1 MFFKSILVAMM
12 ICFTLAL
19 PLRSNETVDLFLIL
33 KQLYANEQI
42 LSKLSASGEENA
54 TASQQ
59 QQALQRYAQTK
70 SELLSHVLGALRDN
84 RISGQLDADIEEQK
98 QQLTYKIA
106 ANAHLGY
113 TLHVAADEAALALLE
128 LQSRIH
134 RFITALHGAIE
145 RGSSDEALRLMLH
158 DEQKSLQASMAQNWP
173 NPDQSSTDGAVLSLQ
188 ERLGEL
194 EALRFGYGELLAFF
208 EAKTALL
215 LSQNSLLETLHIQ
228 SAIDYFDA
236 LIPYRAG
243 SLGFGKSLIIAA
255 VLLFFFSIRKLIAK
269 LAVKGMERYLLK
281 KSNAAVHAYFVRAI
295 QRPISLFLILFSL
308 RLSLEI
314 FYYPHEVTGILVQ
327 WLQIGYVILFAWGV
341 IKLASVYGEYTI
353 SHLIKSHDNLRKEVV
368 NMLIK
373 LGYFMIV
380 LFALFAIFRILEF
393 NVSAIVASLGIGGL
407 AVALAAKDTLS
418 NFFASVMILLDNSF
432 SQGDW
437 IVCGDIEGT
446 VVEIGLRR
454 TTIRTFDN
462 AMLFVP
468 NAKLAENSIRNW
480 SRRKMGRRIKL
491 HVKLTYDSPSEK
503 LRSCVDAIRIMLLE
517 HQGIANPHTPMPE
530 NEHSPLRYRDEFVSY
545 DDLEGYKNTFLVYLD
560 EMSSSSIDIMIYCF
574 TTSTDWEEW
583 LSVKEDVLYHIIE
596 IVHAHDLSFAFPS
609 QSIYVEKLP

>member
-1 MFFKSILVAMM
+1 M
-12 ICFTLAL
+12 ISAALSL

-42 LSKLSASGEENA
+42 LSKLSEAGEHNA

-59 QQALQRYAQTK
+59 QQTLQRYAQTK
-70 SELLSHVLGALRDN
+70 SELLSHVLDALRSN
-84 RISGQLDADIEEQK
+84 LIYEHLDADIEEQK

-134 RFITALHGAIE
+134 SFIASLRDTIE
-145 RGSSDEALRLMLH
+145 RGSSSERLRTMLH
-158 DEQKSLQASMAQNWP
+158 DEQKALRASLAQNWP
-173 NPDQSSTDGAVLSLQ
+173 HPDQSSMDGAALSLQ
-188 ERLGEL
+188 ETLDEL

-215 LSQNSLLETLHIQ
+215 LSQNRLLDTLRIQ
-228 SAIDYFDA
+228 SAISYFDA
-236 LIPYRAG
+236 LSPYRIG
-243 SLGFGKSLIIAA
+243 PLGLGKSLMITA

-269 LAVKGMERYLLK
+269 LAVKVLERYLLQ

-295 QRPISLFLILFSL
+295 QRPISLFLILFSIG
-308 RLSLEI
+308 LSLDI
-314 FYYPHEVTGILVQ
+314 FFVPEKVPAGMLQ
-327 WLQIGYVILFAWGV
+327 WLQIGYVILLAWAV
-341 IKLASVYGEYTI
+341 VKLASVYGEYTV

-380 LFALFAIFRILEF
+380 LLALFAIFRILEF

-454 TTIRTFDN
+454 TTVRTFDN
-462 AMLFVP
+462 ALLFIP

-480 SRRKMGRRIKL
+480 SRRKVGRRIKL
-491 HVKLTYDSPSEK
+491 HVGLTYDSPPQK
-503 LRSCVDAIRIMLLE
+503 LKACVESIRAMLLA
-517 HQGIANPHTPMPE
+517 HPGIANPQTPMPQ

-574 TTSTDWEEW
+574 TTTTNWEEW
-583 LSVKEDVLYHIIE
+583 LRVKEEVLYRIID
-596 IVHAHDLSFAFPS
+596 IVHEHGLSFAFPS
-609 QSIYVEKLP
+609 QSIYVEKLPQS